1 VVSALVSLLVAMASF
16 QVGASIAK
24 QLIPV
29 VGAPGTTA
37 LRLGLSALILV
48 LLQRPWRT
56 VPSRAAVPVLLAYG
70 LSLGIMNF
78 VFYMALRTIPLGIAV
93 GLEFT
98 GPLAVALVGSRH
110 RLDLVWIAFAAI
122 GLLFLLPI
130 TRSSGGLDPVGV
142 LFALAAGVCWASYI
156 VFGKR
161 AGHAHGAAASTWGA
175 LIAACAV
182 VPIGAVSAGRALLS
196 PRVLPL
202 GFAVAILSSALPYT
216 LEMVALRR
224 LSTKTYGTLMSAEP
238 ALAALAGLGLLGE
251 RLSPVQWFAIGAVMV
266 ASIGTL
272 RHEPPLTDQMP

>member
-1 VVSALVSLLVAMASF
+1 MASF